1 MYASVQPVQD
11 KTNKNNNAPL
21 GWERGLNSTQEMSNP
36 IETYIGPPRP
46 FFVAEEKYPGSI
58 SGLWRLYQE
67 AAATLHSC
75 ETRETDII
83 VDFT

>member
-1 MYASVQPVQD
+1 MYASVQPLQD
-11 KTNKNNNAPL
+11 KTNKTTMLHWA
-21 GWERGLNSTQEMSNP
+21 ERGVW
-36 IETYIGPPRP
+36 IPPKKCQALSKPTSGRP
-46 FFVAEEKYPGSI
+46 AFFFVAEEKYPGSI